1 MAHVNA
7 RAPNGRTHGTQT
19 RRLADTLLAESAALC
34 TRGNLCTVLLG
45 MASSKV
51 SERVRALCASAETES
66 DSVRLCA
73 SHCLGI
79 DVWHVAPRHLCPAQ
93 MRQPTLRQSHSPL
106 AWNAR
111 RQYARQRQERQGQER
126 QGQTAPTWMRP
137 YRPAG
142 ARNTRP
148 PGNAQSYT
156 TGDSATIWGVAHD
169 HPVCRAWIHLGLAS
183 RGRGLPRVN
192 SKGALPAW
200 KVNNAPQSIPPSRR
214 RESRDYY
221 DSL

>member
-1 MAHVNA
+1 MAQVNA
-7 RAPNGRTHGTQT
+7 RAPNGRTHGIQT

-34 TRGNLCTVLLG
+34 TRGNLHTVLLG

-51 SERVRALCASAETES
+51 SERVRALYASAETES
-66 DSVRLCA
+66 NAVRLCA

-79 DVWHVAPRHLCPAQ
+79 DVWHVAPRHLCPAH
-93 MRQPTLRQSHSPL
+93 MRQPTLRQSRSPL

-111 RQYARQRQERQGQER
+111 RQYARQRQQRQGQS
-126 QGQTAPTWMRP
+126 APTRTRP

-142 ARNTRP
+142 ARNTQP
-148 PGNAQSYT
+148 PGDAQADT
-156 TGDSATIWGVAHD
+156 TGDSATIWGVTND
-169 HPVCRAWIHLGLAS
+169 HPVYRAWIHLGLAS
-183 RGRGLPRVN
+183 QDQSLTRIN

-221 DSL
+221 GSL